1 MISLQKLFGRSH
13 IFYDLLGMS
22 AEEGLNSVVALKK
35 LFTEPASS
43 AQNLDAFILSRR
55 KDKKITERIS
65 EELCRRFVTELDRED
80 IEALSNA
87 LYRIPKTVEK
97 IAERYWICRP
107 HLTVGEFGKHL
118 QMMEDATST
127 VVEIVRELAKK
138 LHLEKIQDQNARLQH
153 IEGQADKHML
163 ELLGEIYR
171 GKYEPLQAMMLR
183 DLYELMEKVIDRC
196 RDAGN
201 VVAHVVLKYT

>member
-1 MISLQKLFGRSH
+1 MISLQKLVGRSH
-13 IFYDLLGMS
+13 IFYDLLEQS
-22 AEEGLNSVVALKK
+22 AEEGRNSVLALKK
-35 LFTEPASS
+35 LFSEPASPS
-43 AQNLDAFILSRR
+43 QNLDAFILSRR

-65 EELCRRFVTELDRED
+65 EELCRTFITDLDRED

-107 HLTVGEFGKHL
+107 HLKTSEFTKHL

-127 VVEIVRELAKK
+127 VVEVIRELAKK

-153 IEGQADKHML
+153 IEGQGDKHML
-163 ELLGEIYR
+163 ELLAEIYS

-201 VVAHVVLKYT
+201 VVAHIVLKYT

>member
-13 IFYDLLGMS
+13 IFYDLLEQS
-22 AEEGLNSVVALKK
+22 AEEGRNSVLALKK
-35 LFTEPASS
+35 LFSEPASPS
-43 AQNLDAFILSRR
+43 QNLDAFILSRR

-65 EELCRRFVTELDRED
+65 EELCRTFITDLDRED

-107 HLTVGEFGKHL
+107 HLKTSEFTKHL

-127 VVEIVRELAKK
+127 VVEVIRELAKK

-153 IEGQADKHML
+153 IEGQGDKHML
-163 ELLGEIYR
+163 ELLAEIYS

-201 VVAHVVLKYT
+201 VVAHIVLKYT